1 MRLLD
6 FFRLARRRTPS
17 AETAKQRLQVLVAL
31 DRSGGGGADFL
42 PLLQRELLDVIRKYV
57 EVDPERV
64 KIELERGPDCSILE
78 VNVELPSASL
88 ARRVAV

>member
-6 FFRLARRRTPS
+6 FFRLARRRTSS

-31 DRSGGGGADFL
+31 DRSGGGADFL

-57 EVDPERV
+57 EIDPNRV
-64 KIELERGPDCSILE
+64 KVELERGPDCSVLE
-78 VNVELPSASL
+78 VNVELPSEHL
-88 ARRVAV
+88 VRRVAV

>member
-6 FFRLARRRTPS
+6 FFRLARRRSPS

-31 DRSGGGGADFL
+31 DRGGGGADFL

-57 EVDPERV
+57 EVNPERV
-64 KIELERGPDCSILE
+64 KIELERGADCSILE

-88 ARRVAV
+88 ERRVAV

>member
-6 FFRLARRRTPS
+6 FFRLARRRTTS

-42 PLLQRELLDVIRKYV
+42 PFLQRELLDVIRKYV
-57 EVDPERV
+57 EIDPERV
-64 KIELERGPDCSILE
+64 KIELERGVDCSILE
-78 VNVELPSASL
+78 VNVELPSAQL
-88 ARRVAV
+88 TRRVAV

>member
-6 FFRLARRRTPS
+6 FFRLGRRARS

-31 DRSGGGGADFL
+31 DRAGDDGPDFL

-57 EVDPERV
+57 EIDEQRV
-64 KIELERGPDCSILE
+64 KVDFERGSDYSLLE
-78 VNVELPSASL
+78 VNVELPTGRLASRL
-88 ARRVAV
+88 AV